1 MSSMKKLQS
10 KFNELEELIESDK
23 RIREIKKQL
32 PGPRYDN
39 NNKSINN
46 KSIHKRPS
54 PIIINKNLI
63 VSEHNSSPCEGSG
76 FTPPP
81 APKRD
86 LYKTRFPA
94 IKTVKQHSYQSHY
107 HMKKKKKNNIKL
119 PKII

>member
-39 NNKSINN
+39 NN

-86 LYKTRFPA
+86 LYKTRFPS

>member
-1 MSSMKKLQS
+1 MSSIKKLQS
-10 KFNELEELIESDK
+10 KFNELEELIKSDK

-39 NNKSINN
+39 NNKSV
-46 KSIHKRPS
+46 HKRPS
-54 PIIINKNLI
+54 PIIINKKFN

-81 APKRD
+81 TTH
-86 LYKTRFPA
+86 KTRFPV
-94 IKTVKQHSYQSHY
+94 IKKGQHPYQSHY
-107 HMKKKKKNNIKL
+107 HMKNKKKNNIKL